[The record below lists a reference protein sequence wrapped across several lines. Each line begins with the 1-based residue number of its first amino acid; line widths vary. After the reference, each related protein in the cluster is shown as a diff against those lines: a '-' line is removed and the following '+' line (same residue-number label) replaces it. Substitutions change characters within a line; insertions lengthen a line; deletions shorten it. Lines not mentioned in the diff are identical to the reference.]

1 MLTFFMAHAETFSYR
16 FSTTSLPKAVLKIMD
31 DHPDLTVNFI
41 YNELEAYNTS
51 ASVKADDPYD
61 ALRQVIGQNPVMVM
75 ESKGSYY
82 IEALQHGKYRYTGVA
97 LGDDNEPVVS
107 ATVMLLS
114 PRDSTVMTYGIT
126 DSTGQFTIPCDH
138 RKAIAKLSCL
148 GYKTV
153 YRLCTPQNIDT
164 IIMPEDAVRLKGVK
178 VESENV
184 HLYTDR
190 SSFIPTQRQ
199 KNSAQNALMLLSMMS
214 IPQLDVDLSN
224 NTVGNAQGQEISIF
238 INYVAATSEDLSGMN
253 TRDVKKV
260 EYLLNPTDPRFHGE
274 RFVLNFVMHNYEW
287 GGYTKLMASG
297 SFIKNRAKASAY
309 SKISYKRMTFDIYA
323 DENYKSKCHGGLA
336 SEELFIFTNILGEES
351 RTVRREKTPL
361 HAQYESNR
369 NNLSLRAVYTGGN
382 LQISNRMAITHT
394 GTPHDDM
401 TSELSYSPDIF
412 PKSVAYN
419 SGHRNEWAAHYNAD
433 LYAMLTD
440 NLAFSTRGWYVFGKN
455 RDYSDY
461 TTDEGI
467 SIKNI
472 AEETSHHFQLYPTF
486 DWNLTKN
493 HTLTLVTGTVHS
505 WNDID
510 YLGNSPSRQTFNIG
524 GYGVDAGYQLT
535 LPRYTIGADVAW
547 FWQTNRISGFK
558 ASDSSPQIN
567 FFISYAPNGK
577 HQVRGTFFFGKEIPS
592 ASQKSPNLL
601 RQDELIYYCGN
612 PDLKDYTRINAN
624 ASYVYIPSNSWQMSL
639 DGFINIIND
648 QCVPVYLPDATDGTM
663 LRKYFN
669 TGNMRNGCIRAGV
682 TGRFLDGSLSVKIQ
696 PQLWIRRSKGEYAWH
711 NNELACKIELQ
722 YFLGDIYFL
731 AWYTTPRKFQTD
743 NGAVVN
749 DPSQYQFQAGWSHGA
764 WNISAHAFNFFHSS
778 WVERQESLSSK
789 YFTYSR
795 MVFGDGN
802 HASYN
807 LSVTYTFGYGK
818 KVKHDGE
825 IGGAGST
832 PSAILK

>member
-1 MLTFFMAHAETFSYR
+1 MVTFLMADAETFSHR
-16 FSTTSLPKAVLKIMD
+16 FSATPLPKAILRIME
-31 DHPDLTVNFI
+31 DHPDIEINFI

-51 ASVKADDPYD
+51 ASVKADNPYD

-75 ESKGSYY
+75 ESKDSYY
-82 IEALQHGKYRYTGVA
+82 IEALQHGKYSYTGVA
-97 LGDDNEPVVS
+97 LDDDNEPVVS

-114 PRDSTVMTYGIT
+114 PRDSTVITYGIT
-126 DSTGQFTIPCDH
+126 DSSGQFAIPCDY
-138 RKAIAKLSCL
+138 RRAIAKLSCL

-153 YRLCTPQNIDT
+153 YRLCNTQNVGT
-164 IIMPEDAVRLKGVK
+164 IIMPEDAVRLRGVK
-178 VESENV
+178 VEAENA

-190 SSFIPTQRQ
+190 SSFLPTQRQ
-199 KNSAQNALMLLSMMS
+199 KNSAQNALMLLAMMS
-214 IPQLDVDLSN
+214 IPQLDVDLYN
-224 NTVGNAQGQEISIF
+224 NTVENAQGREISIF
-238 INYVAATSEDLSGMN
+238 IDYVPATSEDLSGMN
-253 TRDVKKV
+253 TKDVKKV

-274 RFVLNFVMHNYEW
+274 RFVLNFVMQNYEW

-297 SFIKNRAKASAY
+297 SFIKNRVKASAY
-309 SKISYKRMTFDIYA
+309 SKMSYKRMTFDIYT
-323 DENYKSKCHGGLA
+323 DENYKSSNHGGIA
-336 SEELFIFTNILGEES
+336 SDELFSFTNFFGEGPKI
-351 RTVRREKTPL
+351 VKREKAPL

-369 NNLSLRAVYTGGN
+369 NNLSLRAIYTGGN
-382 LQISNRMAITHT
+382 LQISNRMAITHAQ
-394 GTPHDDM
+394 TPHDDAN
-401 TSELSYSPDIF
+401 SELSYSPALY

-433 LYAMLTD
+433 LYTMLTD
-440 NLAFSTRGWYVFGKN
+440 NLAFSTRGWYIFGRNK
-455 RDYSDY
+455 DFSDY

-524 GYGVDAGYQLT
+524 GYGVDAGYQLN
-535 LPRYTIGADVAW
+535 LPKYTIGADVAW

-558 ASDSSPQIN
+558 ARDSSPQIN

-577 HQVRGTFFFGKEIPS
+577 HQVRGSFFFGKEIPS

-612 PDLKDYTRINAN
+612 PELKDYTKINAN
-624 ASYVYIPSNSWQMSL
+624 ASYVCIPCHSWQIAL
-639 DGFINIIND
+639 DGFINIVND

-669 TGNMRNGCIRAGV
+669 NGNMRNGCIKAGV
-682 TGRFLDGSLSVKIQ
+682 TGRFLDGSLNFKIQ
-696 PQLWIRRSKGEYAWH
+696 PQLWMRSSKGEYAWH
-711 NNELACKIELQ
+711 NNELTCKVELQ
-722 YFLGDIYFL
+722 YFLGELYFF
-731 AWYTTPRKFQTD
+731 AWYVTPRKFQSDYGT
-743 NGAVVN
+743 VVSE
-749 DPSQYQFQAGWSHGA
+749 PSQYQFQAGWSHGA
-764 WNISAHAFNFFHSS
+764 WNISAHAFNAFRTS
-778 WVERQESLSSK
+778 WVERQESLASK
-789 YFTYSR
+789 FYTYSQT
-795 MVFGDGN
+795 VFGDGS

-818 KVKHDGE
+818 KVKRDGE